1 MKKKKLRIL
10 IVEDVPSDA
19 ELLEFQLRK
28 GGMEFISEC
37 VETKEAFLK
46 MLREFKP
53 DLVLSDYSLP
63 HFDGMTALRL
73 TQELAPKIPFILVT
87 GSMNEK
93 TAVECM
99 KAGAADYIIK
109 DHIIRIVP
117 SIKAAFERRRVAEEK
132 EKAEKERK
140 ESEERYRSLFERVPA
155 GLYRTTPEGQV
166 IAANPALV
174 RLLGYPSREAMM
186 TLNVADGYGDEK
198 ERKRWQTLM
207 EREGVVR
214 GLEMQWRR
222 LDGTII
228 WVRESAQAIRDNG
241 GRVTHYEGVVE
252 DITEHKQAEE
262 ALRESHEHYSQLANS
277 ITDVFFAFDKDLKY
291 IYWNAASEKLTKIS
305 AKEAIGKS
313 LYDLFPDMPQT
324 KIAGEKYRE
333 VLKTGLSQTFVNEYK
348 IAGKD
353 YYFEISAYPSRDGI
367 SVFTKDITERKR
379 AEEAL
384 QARVKELRC
393 IADISRLAEKSE
405 ISIEELMQGTVSL
418 LPPAW
423 LYPEICSAR
432 ITMDSK
438 EFKTANFRETEWS
451 QSADIKV
458 NRMKFG
464 AVTVCYLEEKP
475 AADEGPFLKEERSL
489 INTVA
494 EFLGHII
501 QHRRTEAEIRDSE
514 IKFRTI
520 FDNANDGMLLADM
533 ESKKFHSGNAAI
545 CRMLG
550 YSQEEIKK
558 MGITDIHPKKDIPHV
573 IEQFE
578 KQSRKE
584 IAVAQSLPMK
594 RKDGSVFYADV
605 SSAPVEIS
613 GKRYLMGIFRDITER
628 KRAEEQLQKSLQQT
642 KKVLEEVVLT
652 LSSIVEKRDPYTAGH
667 QRRVADLACAIAG
680 ELNLPEVQIEGLRV
694 AGIIHDIG
702 KINVPAEIL
711 SKTGRLSEA
720 EFNIIKTH
728 AQVGKEILEPID
740 FPWPVAQIVHQHHE
754 RLNGTGYP
762 QGLSNGKILLEAKI
776 MAVADVVEAM
786 ASHRPYRPALGI
798 DKALEEIS
806 NQSGILYDPH
816 VVDACRELFDKK
828 EYKLAQ
834 ERAS

>member
-19 ELLEFQLRK
+19 ELLEFQLRQ

-37 VETKEAFLK
+37 VETKEAYLK

-53 DLVLSDYSLP
+53 DLILSDYSLP

-73 TQELAPKIPFILVT
+73 AQELAPTIPFILVT
-87 GSMNEK
+87 GSMNEE

-117 SIKAAFERRRVAEEK
+117 SIKAAFEKIRVAGEK
-132 EKAEKERK
+132 EKAEKDLK
-140 ESEERYRSLFERVPA
+140 ESEERYRSLFERVPV

-166 IAANPALV
+166 IDVNPALV
-174 RLLGYPSREAMM
+174 HLLGYPSREAMI
-186 TLNVADGYGDEK
+186 TLNVVDGYGDEK
-198 ERKRWQTLM
+198 EHKRFQTLM

-214 GLEMQWRR
+214 GFETQWRR

-228 WVRESAQAIRDNG
+228 WVRESARAIRDNG

-291 IYWNAASEKLTKIS
+291 TYWNAASEKLMKIS
-305 AKEAIGKS
+305 AEEAIGKS

-324 KIAGEKYRE
+324 RIAGKKYRE

-348 IAGKD
+348 IGGKD

-367 SVFTKDITERKR
+367 SVFVKDITERKR

-384 QARVKELRC
+384 QERVKELRC
-393 IADISRLAEKSE
+393 IADISRLAEE
-405 ISIEELMQGTVSL
+405 PGISIEKFVQEVVSI
-418 LPPAW
+418 LPSAW
-423 LYPEICSAR
+423 QYPEICSAR
-432 ITMDSK
+432 IAIDSK

-458 NRMKFG
+458 DRMKFG

-475 AADEGPFLKEERSL
+475 EADEGPFLKEERSL

-494 EFLGHII
+494 DYMGHII
-501 QHRRTEAEIRDSE
+501 QHRRTEVEIRDSE
-514 IKFRTI
+514 TRFRTI
-520 FDNANDGMLLADM
+520 FDSANDGMLLADM
-533 ESKKFHSGNAAI
+533 EGKKFHSGNAAI

-550 YSQEEIKK
+550 YSQEEIKNVGV
-558 MGITDIHPKKDIPHV
+558 MDIHPEKDVPHV

-578 KQSRKE
+578 KQTRKE
-584 IAVAQSLPMK
+584 IAIAQSLPVK
-594 RKDGSVFYADV
+594 RKDGSVFYADIN
-605 SSAPVEIS
+605 SAPVEIS
-613 GKRYLMGIFRDITER
+613 GKRYLLGIFRDITER
-628 KRAEEQLQKSLQQT
+628 KRAEEELQKSLQQT
-642 KKVLEEVVLT
+642 KKVLEEVVWA

-667 QRRVADLACAIAG
+667 QRRVAELACAIAG
-680 ELNLPEVQIEGLRV
+680 ELNLPEVQIEGIHV
-694 AGIIHDIG
+694 AGVLHDIG

-711 SKTGRLSEA
+711 SKTGRLSDA
-720 EFNIIKTH
+720 EFSIIKTH
-728 AQVGKEILEPID
+728 AQVGKEILESID
-740 FPWPVAQIVHQHHE
+740 FPWPVAQVVHQHHE

-762 QGLSNGKILLEAKI
+762 QGLSDGKIILEAKI

-786 ASHRPYRPALGI
+786 ASHRPYRLALGI
-798 DKALEEIS
+798 EKALEEIS
-806 NQSGILYDPH
+806 NQRGLLYDPQ

-828 EYKLAQ
+828 GYKLA
-834 ERAS
+834 

>member
-19 ELLEFQLRK
+19 ELLEFQLRQ

-37 VETKEAFLK
+37 VETKEAYLK

-53 DLVLSDYSLP
+53 DLILSDYSLP

-73 TQELAPKIPFILVT
+73 AQELAPTIPFILVT
-87 GSMNEK
+87 GSMNEE

-99 KAGAADYIIK
+99 KAGAWDYIIK

-117 SIKAAFERRRVAEEK
+117 AIKAAFEKIRVAGEK
-132 EKAEKERK
+132 EKAEKDLK
-140 ESEERYRSLFERVPA
+140 ESEERYRSLFERVPV

-166 IAANPALV
+166 IDVNPALV
-174 RLLGYPSREAMM
+174 HLLGYPSREAMI
-186 TLNVADGYGDEK
+186 TLNVVDGYGDEK
-198 ERKRWQTLM
+198 EHKRFQTLM

-214 GLEMQWRR
+214 GFETQWRR

-228 WVRESAQAIRDNG
+228 WVRESARAIRDNG

-291 IYWNAASEKLTKIS
+291 TYWNAASEKLMKIS
-305 AKEAIGKS
+305 AEEAIGKS

-324 KIAGEKYRE
+324 RIAGKKYRE

-348 IAGKD
+348 IGGKD

-367 SVFTKDITERKR
+367 SVFVKDITERKR

-384 QARVKELRC
+384 QERVKELRC
-393 IADISRLAEKSE
+393 IADISRLAEE
-405 ISIEELMQGTVSL
+405 PGISIEKFVQEVVSI
-418 LPPAW
+418 LPSAW
-423 LYPEICSAR
+423 QYPEICSAR
-432 ITMDSK
+432 IAIDSK

-458 NRMKFG
+458 DRMKFG

-475 AADEGPFLKEERSL
+475 EADEGPFLKEERSL

-494 EFLGHII
+494 DYMGHII
-501 QHRRTEAEIRDSE
+501 QHRRTEVEIRDSE
-514 IKFRTI
+514 TRFRTI
-520 FDNANDGMLLADM
+520 FDSANDGMLLADM
-533 ESKKFHSGNAAI
+533 EGKKFHSGNAAI

-550 YSQEEIKK
+550 YSQEEIKNVGV
-558 MGITDIHPKKDIPHV
+558 MDIHPEKDVPHV

-578 KQSRKE
+578 KQTRKE
-584 IAVAQSLPMK
+584 IAIAQSLPVK
-594 RKDGSVFYADV
+594 RKDGSVFYADIN
-605 SSAPVEIS
+605 SAPVEIS
-613 GKRYLMGIFRDITER
+613 GKRYLLGIFRDITER
-628 KRAEEQLQKSLQQT
+628 KRAEEELQKSLQQT
-642 KKVLEEVVLT
+642 KKVLEEVVWA

-667 QRRVADLACAIAG
+667 QRRVAELACAIAG
-680 ELNLPEVQIEGLRV
+680 ELNLPEVQIEGIHV
-694 AGIIHDIG
+694 AGVLHDIG

-711 SKTGRLSEA
+711 SKTGRLSDA
-720 EFNIIKTH
+720 EFSIIKTH
-728 AQVGKEILEPID
+728 AQVGKEILESID
-740 FPWPVAQIVHQHHE
+740 FPWPVAQVVHQHHE

-762 QGLSNGKILLEAKI
+762 QGLSDGKIILEAKI

-786 ASHRPYRPALGI
+786 ASHRPYRLALGI
-798 DKALEEIS
+798 EKALEEIS
-806 NQSGILYDPH
+806 NQRGLLYDPQ

-828 EYKLAQ
+828 GYKLA
-834 ERAS
+834 